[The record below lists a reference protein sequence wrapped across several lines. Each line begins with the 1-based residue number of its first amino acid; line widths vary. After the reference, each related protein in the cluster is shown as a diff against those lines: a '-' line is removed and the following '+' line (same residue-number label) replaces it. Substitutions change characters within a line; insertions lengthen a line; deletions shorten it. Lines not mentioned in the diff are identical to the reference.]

1 MLEIGEGLKK
11 INTKALEGSKIK
23 EIILPTGSVKFFDK
37 YQYQFLVEGKQTV
50 VYDFASAAKNVTRM
64 LAEPATAAL
73 AADKSFKIAE
83 DMIKRHAEEV
93 GDELPALVTSA
104 LCYCIAQGDLKKMT
118 SLLKNKQAGVAN
130 RAALSACADAKGDQE
145 IVALLKEKNLYTLER
160 DAADDETV
168 S

>member
-1 MLEIGEGLKK
+1 
-11 INTKALEGSKIK
+11 
-23 EIILPTGSVKFFDK
+23 
-37 YQYQFLVEGKQTV
+37 
-50 VYDFASAAKNVTRM
+50 M

-104 LCYCIAQGDLKKMT
+104 LCYWHRAGRSEEDDV
-118 SLLKNKQAGVAN
+118 SSEKQASWCGKSCG
-130 RAALSACADAKGDQE
+130 ALSACADAKGDQE

-160 DAADDETV
+160 DAANDEAL